1 MFFSLLR
8 DTKLQSLGWNDPLCF
23 ELNGEWS
30 GINALDGSILYCCS
44 CYMRNRLLSFN
55 YGENGASNDSVI
67 YSLDNQA
74 WCTNTERA
82 SYSPPEN
89 SDVDLLELRF
99 TSSSVA
105 N

>member
-8 DTKLQSLGWNDPLCF
+8 DTKSQSLGWNDPLCF
-23 ELNGEWS
+23 APNGGWS
-30 GINALDGSILYCCS
+30 GMHTLDGSILYCCS
-44 CYMRNRLLSFN
+44 CYMRHRLLSFI

-67 YSLDNQA
+67 YSLDNQT

-89 SDVDLLELRF
+89 SDVHLLELRF

>member
-1 MFFSLLR
+1 ML
-8 DTKLQSLGWNDPLCF
+8 
-23 ELNGEWS
+23 
-30 GINALDGSILYCCS
+30 ALDGSILYS
-44 CYMRNRLLSFN
+44 FPCYVRGRLLSFN